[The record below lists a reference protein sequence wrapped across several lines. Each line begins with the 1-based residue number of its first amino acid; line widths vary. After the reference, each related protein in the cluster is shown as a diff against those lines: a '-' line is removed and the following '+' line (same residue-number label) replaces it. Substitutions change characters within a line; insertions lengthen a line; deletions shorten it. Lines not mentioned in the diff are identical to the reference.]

1 MGIATTNA
9 FIGPRLLANE
19 PKMLEYLTVLRKST
33 FKLALGLPKWI
44 AKDALEAREK
54 LIRGFMKWGVDEEG
68 MLSHFRKRSKMF
80 IARGMNLRDVAV
92 VNYGL
97 WMA

>member
-1 MGIATTNA
+1 MGLASTNA
-9 FIGPRLLANE
+9 IIGPRLLANE

-54 LIRGFMKWGVDEEG
+54 LIRGFMIWGVNEEG
-68 MLSHFRKRSKMF
+68 MINYLKKRNKMF
-80 IARGMNLRDVAV
+80 VARGLDLRDVAV

>member
-1 MGIATTNA
+1 MGLAATNA

-19 PKMLEYLTVLRKST
+19 PKMLECLAVLGKST

-44 AKDALEAREK
+44 AKDGHVARDK

-68 MLSHFRKRSKMF
+68 MLSYLKKRNKMF
-80 IARGMNLRDVAV
+80 VARGMALRDVAV